1 MLTLIANNHYAPAA
15 CLLGAVQG
23 WLYVCQLSSFFLPP
37 VPSNALFAT
46 SKRPITSSPS
56 LKFIPAHHHQILFC
70 LIPPSLFTPYSPLSF
85 SASLYP
91 PLLPR
96 KGVMPSLARE
106 PKPRCL
112 RWLLLET
119 RSCREDRGG
128 RDRTKV
134 KESKKGMERGK
145 KKGERSTGGLD
156 E

>member
-1 MLTLIANNHYAPAA
+1 MSAWSGARLALCVSTF
-15 CLLGAVQG
+15 LL
-23 WLYVCQLSSFFLPP
+23 LSS
-37 VPSNALFAT
+37 S
-46 SKRPITSSPS
+46 RS
-56 LKFIPAHHHQILFC
+56 LECTLCDLKASDHKLSLAQIHPC
-70 LIPPSLFTPYSPLSF
+70 SPPSDTLLPYPSISLYPLFTPLSF